1 MDDMKSA
8 IKGIASKGRN
18 GDNMLVHMAP
28 DEVAGIAS
36 LGGVS
41 INPETGLPEMFKF
54 RDFLKIA
61 APIGLSIAMPYF
73 APKIATGL
81 GAGSGLT
88 QFLGGTAGFLL
99 GGSGLGSGL
108 GFSFLGGL
116 VVSFLGAGGLGFAF
130 IPFFSVGGFL

>member
-61 APIGLSIAMPYF
+61 VPVGIAM
-73 APKIATGL
+73 ATGNP
-81 GAGSGLT
+81 AM
-88 QFLGGTAGFLL
+88 AAKMP
-99 GGSGLGSGL
+99 
-108 GFSFLGGL
+108 SFLTNQ
-116 VVSFLGAGGLGFAF
+116 
-130 IPFFSVGGFL
+130 